1 MTIRISIHPNTY
13 SEDRMINLYL
23 SDLQHMDMEDVVA
36 EVMTEYVQLSQE
48 VKTLR
53 ATIEK
58 FRWLYMR
65 NYVKPEGNVD
75 TDMSAL
81 LDITEV
87 DDGDTTTYYV
97 AGAKFNA

>member
-1 MTIRISIHPNTY
+1 MTIRISIHPDTY

-23 SDLQHMDMEDVVA
+23 ADLQHMDMEDVVA

-48 VKTLR
+48 VKILR
-53 ATIEK
+53 ETMQK
-58 FRWLYMR
+58 VRWLYMR

>member
-1 MTIRISIHPNTY
+1 MEKGKNV
-13 SEDRMINLYL
+13 MINLYL
-23 SDLQHMDMEDVVA
+23 GDLQHMDMEDVVA

-53 ATIEK
+53 ETIQK
-58 FRWLYMR
+58 VRWHYMR
-65 NYVKPEGNVD
+65 KYVQPEGNVD
-75 TDMSAL
+75 KDMSAL

-87 DDGDTTTYYV
+87 DDGDTSTYYV

>member
-1 MTIRISIHPNTY
+1 
-13 SEDRMINLYL
+13 MINLYL

-53 ATIEK
+53 ATIQK
-58 FRWLYMR
+58 VRWLYMR
-65 NYVKPEGNVD
+65 NYVKPEGIVD

-81 LDITEV
+81 LDITAV

-97 AGAKFNA
+97 AWAKFNA